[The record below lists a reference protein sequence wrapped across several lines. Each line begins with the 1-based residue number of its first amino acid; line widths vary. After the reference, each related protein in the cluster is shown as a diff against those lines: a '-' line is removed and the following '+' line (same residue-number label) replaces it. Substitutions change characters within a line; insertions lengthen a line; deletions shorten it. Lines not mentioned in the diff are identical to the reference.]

1 MQGREGVQSTSAS
14 RGNAGLPSGQDPGVT
29 RSREDTA
36 PVPAIALSPVRER
49 PRSAR
54 GPSGKET
61 MPGWLPSNLSV
72 RPALIVVLVCL
83 VAYTAMPNEGNCDGN
98 LGVINRT
105 P

>member
-1 MQGREGVQSTSAS
+1 
-14 RGNAGLPSGQDPGVT
+14 
-29 RSREDTA
+29 
-36 PVPAIALSPVRER
+36 
-49 PRSAR
+49 
-54 GPSGKET
+54 